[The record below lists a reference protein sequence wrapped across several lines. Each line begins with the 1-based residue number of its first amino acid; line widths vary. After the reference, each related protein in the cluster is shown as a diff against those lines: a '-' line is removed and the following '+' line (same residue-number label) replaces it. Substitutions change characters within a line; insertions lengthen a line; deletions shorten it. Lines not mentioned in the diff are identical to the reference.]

1 MPWIRIVSPAEATG
15 YLKRQ
20 YEAAVKRAGRVWGI
34 VSAMSPNPKVL
45 KTSMDLYRAVM
56 HGDSPLSRGRRELL
70 AVVVSAENR
79 CLY

>member
-1 MPWIRIVSPAEATG
+1 MSWIETILPDDAEG
-15 YLKRQ
+15 YLGRQ
-20 YEAAVKRAGRVWGI
+20 YDAALKRAGRIWKI

-45 KTSMDLYRAVM
+45 KASMDFYRALM

-70 AVVVSAENR
+70 AVVVSVENR